1 METTNITITNIMR
14 RKDRMLPLRAQEVSR
29 YADVS
34 TRSYT
39 RKEKKQISCRSI
51 ADSLYIYAIV
61 PLTHANPVGVSIGGV
76 TILF

>member
-14 RKDRMLPLRAQEVSR
+14 RKDRTLPLRAQEVSR

-34 TRSYT
+34 RRSYT
-39 RKEKKQISCRSI
+39 RGKKALSCRSI

-76 TILF
+76 IILF

>member
-14 RKDRMLPLRAQEVSR
+14 RKDRTLPLRAREVSR
-29 YADVS
+29 YADDRRRRYK
-34 TRSYT
+34 T
-39 RKEKKQISCRSI
+39 KNQISCRSI

-76 TILF
+76 IILF

>member
-14 RKDRMLPLRAQEVSR
+14 RKDRTLPLRAREVSR
-29 YADVS
+29 YADDRRRRYK
-34 TRSYT
+34 T
-39 RKEKKQISCRSI
+39 KKALSCRSI

-76 TILF
+76 IILF